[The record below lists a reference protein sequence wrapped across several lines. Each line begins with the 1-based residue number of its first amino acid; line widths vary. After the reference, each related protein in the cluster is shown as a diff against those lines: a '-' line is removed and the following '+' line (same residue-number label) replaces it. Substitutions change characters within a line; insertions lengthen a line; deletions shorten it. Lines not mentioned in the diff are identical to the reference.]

1 MALICKTCTE
11 LCHSWPLGLTCLP
24 SHEKQPETDRLLTL
38 AVETEEVEVD
48 DTAVAAAVACSGSG
62 ASAVVAEAGS
72 GRTSSGS
79 RAFGIRNRACYFAFR
94 RKPYQSLV
102 TRFGCEEFV
111 QARHLS
117 NHLEAG
123 HKGLTTLYT

>member
-62 ASAVVAEAGS
+62 ASAVVAEAG
-72 GRTSSGS
+72 
-79 RAFGIRNRACYFAFR
+79 IRNRACYFAFR